1 MDRFSKYN
9 PKVTFLFFLLVI
21 VCNLIMSDPIC
32 LSLGLSGG
40 FLFNLRLQ
48 GKRAF
53 KELFAFALPLIL
65 LSALFNMLFTSW
77 GSTVLFTLLS
87 KPFTFEG
94 LFYGFSRGL
103 MFAGVIMWIS
113 CYSLVLS
120 TDRFLA
126 VFSNALPNISL
137 LLSAVLSFIPRLRE
151 NAGEINDS
159 RRLIDDGK
167 TRLQK
172 SLDNF
177 SSLLSMTL
185 EESIE
190 LSDSM
195 RARGFNKNRK
205 AYSKYR
211 LFAGDFVVLIF
222 ICIIFACIIAL
233 KIKGCAT
240 FVYEPEISMNGFS
253 PLSAVACLLLNF
265 LPVIIDLTEDIK
277 WFYLKQKI

>member
-1 MDRFSKYN
+1 MDRFSKFN
-9 PKVTFLFFLLVI
+9 PKVTFLFFLCVI
-21 VCNLIMSDPIC
+21 VIDFVMSDPFC
-32 LSLGLSGG
+32 LAIGLAGA

-48 GKRAF
+48 GKKAL
-53 KELFAFALPLIL
+53 KELVAFALPIVA
-65 LSALFNMLFTSW
+65 LSAVFNMVFTSW

-87 KPFTFEG
+87 KPFTLEG

-126 VFSNALPNISL
+126 VFSNVVPNISL

-151 NAGEINDS
+151 NAREINES
-159 RRLIDDGK
+159 RMLLNEDKGK
-167 TRLQK
+167 LQK

-190 LSDSM
+190 MSDSM
-195 RARGFNKNRK
+195 RARGFNKNRR
-205 AYSKYR
+205 AYSKYIFSVSDLIMLLSICV
-211 LFAGDFVVLIF
+211 LFVL
-222 ICIIFACIIAL
+222 IIAL
-233 KIKGCAT
+233 KMKGCSS
-240 FVYEPEISMNGFS
+240 FVYEPEISFNG
-253 PLSAVACLLLNF
+253 F
-265 LPVIIDLTEDIK
+265 LPVSAIACFLLSFLPLFVDLTEDIK